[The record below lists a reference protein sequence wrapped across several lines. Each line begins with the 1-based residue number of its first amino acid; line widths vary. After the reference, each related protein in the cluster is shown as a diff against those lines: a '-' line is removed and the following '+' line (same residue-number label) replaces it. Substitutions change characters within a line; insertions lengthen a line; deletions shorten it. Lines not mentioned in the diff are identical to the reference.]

1 MSIII
6 DMSGHMRT
14 TVRLDDALLV
24 QARREAKRRGQTLT
38 TLMAEG
44 LRLVLA
50 KGTAPPRRRPVV
62 LPVCRAGGGTVPGV
76 DLDDSAA
83 LLDIM
88 GGRS

>member
-14 TVRLDDALLV
+14 TVRLDDALLD
-24 QARREAKRRGQTLT
+24 QAQREAKRRGQTLT
-38 TLMAEG
+38 ALMAEG

-50 KGTAPPRRRPVV
+50 KGTAATKRRPVV
-62 LPVCRAGGGTVPGV
+62 LPVCKAGGGTVPGV

-83 LLDIM
+83 LLAIM
-88 GGRS
+88 EARS